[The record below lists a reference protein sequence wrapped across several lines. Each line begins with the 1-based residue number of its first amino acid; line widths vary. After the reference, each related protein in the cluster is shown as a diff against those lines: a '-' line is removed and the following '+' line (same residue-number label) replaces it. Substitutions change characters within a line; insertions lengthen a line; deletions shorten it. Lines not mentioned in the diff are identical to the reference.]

1 MGSPKHNAADYWQ
14 SLKIT
19 SDDLQKLTS
28 FLFEKEEP
36 YTLDGLVQVLV
47 AHRMETLALE
57 AELQAEE
64 AGQLYYP
71 RNTYPV
77 GAKLIFPELD
87 WKTGVVTAERA
98 GNNPDLGS
106 FTVSSVLID
115 GQQQDFATN
124 LESHPLNES
133 NYQQLGADKQDAE
146 TILQVYGPEIKARLK
161 SALSNQKELIRI
173 GYTWF
178 PKSLLMDIGKGELN
192 LAEAIL
198 DGQAGGPM
206 PIGELLSQL
215 EIVTDDENK
224 KLAEF
229 SLNYALQED
238 PRFDEVGTSGQ
249 FSWFLKRL
257 EPASVLDVPAY
268 LRLSVSP
275 ASLDGFSEE
284 AKKIFSSL
292 DDEQA
297 FDETDFDE
305 AKRANRASVVLTYPH
320 WRTGSL
326 PITPSTFQVFPSAL
340 ETSHVRIV
348 FKDEQTG
355 VRIPAWVVRQ
365 GKYVIGLKDWY
376 EDQNLIPGSIVE
388 IGATS
393 EADVIT
399 IKPEKKRSNKEWI
412 KTVLVGADG
421 GIVFALLR
429 QSISAGFNERMAIAI
444 PDVAGLDEVWKQR
457 EGKNINLKTDLIR
470 MMNELSK
477 LNNQRHV
484 HFMDLYAAMNV
495 IRRTPPQ
502 NLLQLL
508 GEGAEFA
515 HVGDF
520 YFHLVENN

>member
-1 MGSPKHNAADYWQ
+1 M
-14 SLKIT
+14 
-19 SDDLQKLTS
+19 
-28 FLFEKEEP
+28 
-36 YTLDGLVQVLV
+36 
-47 AHRMETLALE
+47 
-57 AELQAEE
+57 
-64 AGQLYYP
+64 
-71 RNTYPV
+71 
-77 GAKLIFPELD
+77 
-87 WKTGVVTAERA
+87 
-98 GNNPDLGS
+98 
-106 FTVSSVLID
+106 
-115 GQQQDFATN
+115 
-124 LESHPLNES
+124 
-133 NYQQLGADKQDAE
+133 
-146 TILQVYGPEIKARLK
+146 
-161 SALSNQKELIRI
+161 
-173 GYTWF
+173 
-178 PKSLLMDIGKGELN
+178 
-192 LAEAIL
+192 
-198 DGQAGGPM
+198 
-206 PIGELLSQL
+206 
-215 EIVTDDENK
+215 
-224 KLAEF
+224 
-229 SLNYALQED
+229 
-238 PRFDEVGTSGQ
+238 
-249 FSWFLKRL
+249 
-257 EPASVLDVPAY
+257 
-268 LRLSVSP
+268 
-275 ASLDGFSEE
+275 
-284 AKKIFSSL
+284 